1 MKSVASP
8 VVNII
13 AIAIDVSNTNHFH
26 KFNSEIILFKF
37 CFLYATMCNNM
48 NNTISRKENWCV
60 IINSIVFV
68 I

>member
-1 MKSVASP
+1 MKSAASP

-48 NNTISRKENWCV
+48 NNKISRKEN
-60 IINSIVFV
+60 
-68 I
+68 